1 MSRSRPGRES
11 PPSSRNFARDASS
24 LWKLHPT
31 HLVGFSS
38 SCSAQ
43 LHQRQV
49 LRPEASHGMHL
60 RSGQPPAGAGQAH
73 RPEASHGMHLRSGQP
88 LRPEASHG
96 MHPRSGQVREVSRRS
111 PASLSLI
118 GQIREMRDKLGTGCS
133 PREAS
138 LSGFKADSSFEPKAE
153 SELGLGWPSFVKGE
167 LLIKGRQGAR
177 KKHYARLK
185 IAQMFY

>member
-1 MSRSRPGRES
+1 LSRSRPGRES

-43 LHQRQV
+43 LHQR
-49 LRPEASHGMHL
+49 
-60 RSGQPPAGAGQAH
+60 QAH